1 MWKEKGIII
10 KEHYRH
16 LLQRQTPISPAWE
29 EGGFE
34 GRWGHRHILC
44 PYMGMKFTRSGES
57 SHWSWWMG
65 RRAEGAAKVYIRRE
79 RGSRWCEIHS
89 RQIPTEEQKRK
100 GIPLIAFFSLF
111 LTTDHFGSFVEYH
124 QKEGWKKT
132 SFCIIC
138 LPPPFFLFYLFYFL
152 PWERRTFKCISMLN
166 NMDLNAKDSFYP
178 QFENCNS
185 SSLGMEN
192 SVRKDNQEV
201 YVDAER
207 GVPAQFGHGEF
218 ACLHCRWICMHDRL
232 KRRRWALPESDE
244 TLFSGQSGMLSI
256 GGKIRTDVYVTQF
269 FFSHTPT
276 NRLNSTHFL
285 IHL

>member
-89 RQIPTEEQKRK
+89 RQIPTEEQRRK
-100 GIPLIAFFSLF
+100 GIPLIAFFPVF
-111 LTTDHFGSFVEYH
+111 DHRPL
-124 QKEGWKKT
+124 W
-132 SFCIIC
+132 IIC
-138 LPPPFFLFYLFYFL
+138 WIPSTRRVERKQASVLFVYPLPFFFFL
-152 PWERRTFKCISMLN
+152 PFL
-166 NMDLNAKDSFYP
+166 FP
-178 QFENCNS
+178 
-185 SSLGMEN
+185 SLG
-192 SVRKDNQEV
+192 
-201 YVDAER
+201 
-207 GVPAQFGHGEF
+207 
-218 ACLHCRWICMHDRL
+218 
-232 KRRRWALPESDE
+232 E
-244 TLFSGQSGMLSI
+244 TDF
-256 GGKIRTDVYVTQF
+256 
-269 FFSHTPT
+269 
-276 NRLNSTHFL
+276 
-285 IHL
+285 

>member
-29 EGGFE
+29 EGEFE

-100 GIPLIAFFSLF
+100 GIPLIAFFPCFWPQTTLDHLLNTIKRRVERKQASVLFVYPLPFFYFTFFISFPGRDGLLSASVCWTIWIWMRKILSTLSLRIATV
-111 LTTDHFGSFVEYH
+111 LPW
-124 QKEGWKKT
+124 GWKTACGKIT
-132 SFCIIC
+132 
-138 LPPPFFLFYLFYFL
+138 
-152 PWERRTFKCISMLN
+152 RRCMSM
-166 NMDLNAKDSFYP
+166 
-178 QFENCNS
+178 
-185 SSLGMEN
+185 
-192 SVRKDNQEV
+192 
-201 YVDAER
+201 
-207 GVPAQFGHGEF
+207 
-218 ACLHCRWICMHDRL
+218 
-232 KRRRWALPESDE
+232 
-244 TLFSGQSGMLSI
+244 QSGEYLPSLA
-256 GGKIRTDVYVTQF
+256 TVS
-269 FFSHTPT
+269 SHVCTVDESACMT
-276 NRLNSTHFL
+276 V
-285 IHL
+285 